1 MNATKQT
8 KMLRARQ
15 VADVYAIGLS
25 SVWALAKQGKLKVYR
40 PSKGTSLFKIDE
52 LNAYFLGEN
61 ITQSQNAQGE
71 QNEK

>member
-1 MNATKQT
+1 MNATQT

-15 VADVYAIGLS
+15 VADVYAVGLS
-25 SVWALAKQGKLKVYR
+25 SVWALVKAGKLKVYR

-61 ITQSQNAQGE
+61 STQSQNTQGAT
-71 QNEK
+71 NAN